1 MKLSKLTN
9 MNWNKSEID
18 YEVVK
23 SFIPKNDLNSFL
35 VFENIYF
42 NNENIIAPYRTL
54 IDTENLVI
62 PKSEYLS
69 RIRDRKIENV
79 LNG

>member
-1 MKLSKLTN
+1 

-35 VFENIYF
+35 AFENIYF

-54 IDTENLVI
+54 LDTENLVI

-69 RIRDRKIENV
+69 RIRDIKIENV

>member
-1 MKLSKLTN
+1 
-9 MNWNKSEID
+9 MNWNKSEMD

-35 VFENIYF
+35 AFENIYF

-54 IDTENLVI
+54 LDTKGLII

-69 RIRDRKIENV
+69 RIRDIKIENV

>member
-1 MKLSKLTN
+1 

-23 SFIPKNDLNSFL
+23 SFIPKDDLDCFL

-42 NNENIIAPYRTL
+42 NTESIIAPYRTL
-54 IDTENLVI
+54 LGTEGLI
-62 PKSEYLS
+62 ISKSEYIS
-69 RIRDRKIENV
+69 RIRDIKIENV

>member
-1 MKLSKLTN
+1 

-42 NNENIIAPYRTL
+42 NIENIIAPYRTL

-69 RIRDRKIENV
+69 RIRDIKIENV

>member
-1 MKLSKLTN
+1 

-18 YEVVK
+18 YEVLK
-23 SFIPKNDLNSFL
+23 SFIPKDDLDCFL

-42 NNENIIAPYRTL
+42 YTESIIAPYRTL
-54 IDTENLVI
+54 LDRKGLVI
-62 PKSEYLS
+62 SKSEYIS
-69 RIRDRKIENV
+69 RIRDIKIENV

>member
-1 MKLSKLTN
+1 

-23 SFIPKNDLNSFL
+23 SFIPKEDQDFL
-35 VFENIYF
+35 AFENIYF
-42 NNENIIAPYRTL
+42 NNENIVAPYRTL
-54 IDTENLVI
+54 LDTKGLII

-69 RIRDRKIENV
+69 RIRDLKINT
-79 LNG
+79 LFK